1 MEGLGHLLNT
11 MGLIKTRLNPTLTL
25 GGILLTMYDSRNLLS
40 RRVSEDVRSNFGDRV
55 FKTVIPRN
63 VRLSESPSHGLP
75 IILYDIKSR
84 GAVSYMEL
92 AREIIEQREDMM
104 PPKHSLGKGLGAMFP
119 DLLNNIGDKP
129 AFILCGIEELTPNR
143 FQPRR
148 AFNDA
153 DQNELVASVRKSGI
167 IQPIVVRK
175 SENGYEI
182 IAGERRWRAA
192 QAAGLKEVP
201 IIIRTADDRELAEL
215 SLIENIQRE
224 ALNPVEEADAYQTL
238 MTRFSLSQEEI
249 AARVGKDRST
259 IANTVR
265 LLKLPEA
272 VKKALIGKAITAGHA
287 RALLAL
293 DAPGEQIAAL

>member
-1 MEGLGHLLNT
+1 
-11 MGLIKTRLNPTLTL
+11 
-25 GGILLTMYDSRNLLS
+25 
-40 RRVSEDVRSNFGDRV
+40 
-55 FKTVIPRN
+55 
-63 VRLSESPSHGLP
+63 
-75 IILYDIKSR
+75 
-84 GAVSYMEL
+84 
-92 AREIIEQREDMM
+92 M

-129 AFILCGIEELTPNR
+129 AFVLCGIEELTPNR

-153 DQNELVASVRKSGI
+153 DQRELVVSVRKSGI

-175 SENGYEI
+175 AENGYEI

-192 QAAGLKEVP
+192 QAAGLKDVP
-201 IIIRTADDRELAEL
+201 VIIRTADDREVAEL

-249 AARVGKDRST
+249 ATRVGKDRST

-265 LLKLPEA
+265 LLKLPDA
-272 VKKALIGKAITAGHA
+272 VKKALIAKGITAGHA

-293 DAPGEQIAAL
+293 DMPGEQIGALKVIQQKSLNVRDTERLIQRLKNTSVKKKFIKRDPFLMDLERDLSSHLLAAVQIRTGKKKGTIEIRYTSNEDLNRLVLLLLDRQ

>member
-1 MEGLGHLLNT
+1 
-11 MGLIKTRLNPTLTL
+11 
-25 GGILLTMYDSRNLLS
+25 
-40 RRVSEDVRSNFGDRV
+40 
-55 FKTVIPRN
+55 
-63 VRLSESPSHGLP
+63 
-75 IILYDIKSR
+75 
-84 GAVSYMEL
+84 
-92 AREIIEQREDMM
+92 M

-153 DQNELVASVRKSGI
+153 DQSELVASVRKSGI

-192 QAAGLKEVP
+192 QAAGLKDVP

-215 SLIENIQRE
+215 SLVENIQRE

-238 MTRFSLSQEEI
+238 LTRFSLSQEEI

-265 LLKLPEA
+265 LLKLPDA
-272 VKKALIGKAITAGHA
+272 VKKALIAKGITAGHA

-293 DAPGEQIAAL
+293 DMPGEQIGALKMIQQKSLNVRDTERLIQRLKNVSVKRRSVKKDPFLMDLERDLSSRLLTAVQIRTGKKKGTIEIRYTSNEDLNRLVLLLLDRQ

>member
-1 MEGLGHLLNT
+1 
-11 MGLIKTRLNPTLTL
+11 
-25 GGILLTMYDSRNLLS
+25 
-40 RRVSEDVRSNFGDRV
+40 
-55 FKTVIPRN
+55 
-63 VRLSESPSHGLP
+63 
-75 IILYDIKSR
+75 
-84 GAVSYMEL
+84 
-92 AREIIEQREDMM
+92 M

-119 DLLNNIGDKP
+119 DLLNNIGDRP

-148 AFNDA
+148 DFNDE
-153 DQNELVASVRKSGI
+153 DQRELTASVKKSGI
-167 IQPIVVRK
+167 IQPIIVRK
-175 SENGYEI
+175 AENGYEI

-201 IIIRTADDRELAEL
+201 IVVRIAEDREVAEL

-224 ALNPVEEADAYQTL
+224 ALNPIEEADAYQNL

-249 AARVGKDRST
+249 SARVGKDRST

-272 VKKALIGKAITAGHA
+272 VKKALVGKVITAGHA

-293 DAPGEQIAAL
+293 DTAAEQIGALKTIERKGLNVRETERLIRNVKKKAGTPKKASANDHYLLDIEKEISSKLLTAVHIRSGKRGGSIEIRYTNGEDLNRLVTLLLDRS